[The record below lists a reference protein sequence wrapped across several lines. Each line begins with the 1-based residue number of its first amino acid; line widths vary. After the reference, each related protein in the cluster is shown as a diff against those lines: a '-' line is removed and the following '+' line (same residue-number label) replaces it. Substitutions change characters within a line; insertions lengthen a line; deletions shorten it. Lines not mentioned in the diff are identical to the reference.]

1 MPTNVLSPRQAI
13 IRLIC
18 IAFALKAGVA
28 AATVCWIDHIEK
40 ADGGVR
46 LFFIRGDHMTVP
58 GSVGKLGGDFTVV
71 NGGKVARTDADG
83 RRTLLD
89 YLPLNDAD
97 RVNLG
102 QPSTDHCTL
111 TVVDGNERVG
121 VLAHSSL
128 RHLGAPLTAS
138 EEFVAAQ
145 PGGAQ
150 QNTTQ
155 NVPARLGTAPAARAI
170 PSEPAQAMQFGI
182 FFGGTASQYDL
193 CVKRGLLPKEK
204 SSAEDDANAILT
216 TMEQHNQDPEGTAN
230 ARKGWELAKQQ
241 MQQHGGDFTQ
251 ERCNAVAAQWQ
262 KFLMMMHSN

>member
-1 MPTNVLSPRQAI
+1 MCYRPRQAI

-18 IAFALKAGVA
+18 TAFALKAGVA
-28 AATVCWIDHIEK
+28 PATVYWIDHVEK

-46 LFFIRGDHMTVP
+46 LFFIRGDHMAVP
-58 GSVGKLGGDFTVV
+58 GSVGQQGGDFTVV

-97 RVNLG
+97 SGNLG

-111 TVVDGNERVG
+111 TVVNGNERVG
-121 VLAHSSL
+121 VLAQSSL
-128 RHLGAPLTAS
+128 RHFGAPLTDS
-138 EEFVAAQ
+138 EEFVAAE
-145 PGGAQ
+145 PKGAQ

-170 PSEPAQAMQFGI
+170 PSDPAQAMQFGI
-182 FFGGTASQYDL
+182 FFGGTASQHEL
-193 CVKRGLLPKEK
+193 CVKRGFLPKETR
-204 SSAEDDANAILT
+204 SAEQEANSILT
-216 TMEQHNQDPEGTAN
+216 TMEQHNQDPEGTIN
-230 ARKGWELAKQQ
+230 ARKGWQLAKQQ

-251 ERCNAVAAQWQ
+251 ERCNAVVAQWK
-262 KFLMMMHSN
+262 KFLTMMHSN